1 MYAIILYLKGLTV
14 FMKNIFKCA
23 AAVTMAAA
31 LACSAGCTGDTK
43 WSFKTDHLSLTSGM
57 WISYTFDGVNNALQK
72 VKETDE
78 NATLETMDF
87 NKQEIDG
94 QLAKDWAYA
103 DAKKQVIR
111 YLTLDKLAADLGAE
125 VSEETFNS
133 SKYYY
138 SYFYKNYY
146 SEMYEKLGVSE
157 DSYCKAYLMPQ
168 LLSDEVFK
176 KLYDKGGT
184 QEVSDKEVE
193 TYFVDNYVSYY
204 YVSCDLTTTDADSG
218 ESKEVDAATKEKYST
233 NFRKYATMLNND
245 GKTAKDVADQYKV
258 DFSVETVPETT
269 ETKHKDD
276 MSTDDLNK
284 AILEAEEGKAVT
296 KEIGTKLYM
305 IYRYKIQDK
314 AAKIKAASD
323 ETSDDETEIIS
334 REDIVKKMKSDD
346 FEKYVSDAEDKLD
359 YTRNDACVHKYDVL
373 RTVNILVD
381 LSKQQ

>member
-1 MYAIILYLKGLTV
+1 
-14 FMKNIFKCA
+14 MKNIFKCA

-146 SEMYEKLGVSE
+146 SEMYEKLVEKLCSAGAGSHTVQHTRPC
-157 DSYCKAYLMPQ
+157 DKA
-168 LLSDEVFK
+168 V
-176 KLYDKGGT
+176 
-184 QEVSDKEVE
+184 VIV
-193 TYFVDNYVSYY
+193 
-204 YVSCDLTTTDADSG
+204 
-218 ESKEVDAATKEKYST
+218 
-233 NFRKYATMLNND
+233 YATFWKCIGCFCHHGADRD
-245 GKTAKDVADQYKV
+245 GGACHTPGGIKR
-258 DFSVETVPETT
+258 
-269 ETKHKDD
+269 
-276 MSTDDLNK
+276 
-284 AILEAEEGKAVT
+284 IL
-296 KEIGTKLYM
+296 
-305 IYRYKIQDK
+305 
-314 AAKIKAASD
+314 
-323 ETSDDETEIIS
+323 
-334 REDIVKKMKSDD
+334 
-346 FEKYVSDAEDKLD
+346 
-359 YTRNDACVHKYDVL
+359 
-373 RTVNILVD
+373 
-381 LSKQQ
+381 